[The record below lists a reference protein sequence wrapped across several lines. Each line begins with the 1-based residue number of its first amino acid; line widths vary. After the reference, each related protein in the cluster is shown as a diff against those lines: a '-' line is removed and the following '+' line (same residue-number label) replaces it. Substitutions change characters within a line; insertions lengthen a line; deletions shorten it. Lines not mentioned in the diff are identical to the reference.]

1 MSRQNQHQ
9 AELRAIGADD
19 ACKFL
24 LESQSF
30 ARWYSRP
37 DCGQLVIFGDM
48 GCGKS
53 VASAFLV
60 DRLRLESKHQLPQA
74 KVCYYYCQ
82 GDESG
87 QALHIFST
95 LILELLEQ
103 FVGLVKTFYNWHKEN
118 QASGQLGSAANAA
131 MLANFL
137 KRTLE
142 SIDRPIFIV
151 IDGLDECDRLSR
163 DQLLGLLD
171 SVVEKN
177 TVIKTVL
184 LSRPSE
190 EITKRLSQATRIDF
204 IPNPERDATI
214 ARHTVENQ
222 LSHLS
227 EDAKLLITET
237 VSRRAKGSAIWTKMM
252 IELIQ
257 VRGHRA
263 LGPISDLLENSSAP
277 EHLSSLYKT
286 LLLRCTS
293 WDSENYE
300 IATTALRLLSVS
312 CRPLSIMEVA
322 WAVALATASSQVTT
336 IKALSRLVD
345 HERIF
350 GFIHPFI
357 NRVDFSDLKKRQV
370 GLVHQSVREFLQIH
384 HTSKGHSRQCFA
396 SGETSGSSLSSPST
410 ELLEASILEICLRYL
425 ALDEI
430 GHDNL
435 FSAHQMMVD
444 EFPED
449 TDLFNEPSEP
459 TEYNPYCSWED
470 WEGSMIR
477 FDPAERG
484 FGEFFVYAS
493 CHWLEHFGNI
503 ETTSL
508 FSMASMENICEAGST
523 RLRNWIEQNRR
534 PGCAIKPRFEFDS
547 SLYDPLSIASL
558 YGSKAV
564 LIHLLRSA
572 DFAQRKY
579 TPDSAVAAARQ
590 IQRWGESTRLQLLYE
605 SRIGDQL
612 RAIGVSD
619 P

>member
-1 MSRQNQHQ
+1 
-9 AELRAIGADD
+9 
-19 ACKFL
+19 
-24 LESQSF
+24 
-30 ARWYSRP
+30 
-37 DCGQLVIFGDM
+37 M

-87 QALHIFST
+87 HAIHIFST
-95 LILELLEQ
+95 LVLELLEQ

-118 QASGQLGSAANAA
+118 QASGQLGPAANVA
-131 MLANFL
+131 MLADFL
-137 KRTLE
+137 KRILE
-142 SIDRPIFIV
+142 SIDRPIFII

-163 DQLLGLLD
+163 EQLLGLLD

-177 TVIKTVL
+177 TRIKTIL

-204 IPNPERDATI
+204 ISSPERDATI

-227 EDAKLLITET
+227 KDAKTLITET
-237 VSRRAKGSAIWTKMM
+237 VSRRAQGSAIWTKMM

-257 VRGHRA
+257 VRDHRA
-263 LGPISDLLENSSAP
+263 LGPISYLLEDDSAP
-277 EHLSSLYKT
+277 ERLSSLYNT

-293 WDSENYE
+293 WDLENYD

-312 CRPLSIMEVA
+312 CRPLSIGEVA

-336 IKALSRLVD
+336 VEALSRLVD
-345 HERIF
+345 YERIF

-384 HTSKGHSRQCFA
+384 HASRKQSRQCFA
-396 SGETSGSSLSSPST
+396 SGEMSGSPLSSPST

-430 GHDNL
+430 GHNNL
-435 FSAHQMMVD
+435 FSAHQMMAD

-449 TDLFNEPSEP
+449 LDLFDEPSEP
-459 TEYNPYCSWED
+459 TEYNPFCSWED
-470 WEGSMIR
+470 WESSMIR
-477 FDPAERG
+477 YDPAERG

-493 CHWLEHFGNI
+493 CHWLEHFGKI
-503 ETTSL
+503 ETISL

-534 PGCAIKPRFEFDS
+534 PGCAVKPRFEFNS

-564 LIHLLRSA
+564 LCHLLRSA
-572 DFAQRKY
+572 DFDQRKY
-579 TPDSAVAAARQ
+579 IRNSAVEAAHQ
-590 IQRWGESTRLQLLYE
+590 IQQWGESARLQSLYE
-605 SRIGDQL
+605 SRLGNQL
-612 RAIGVSD
+612 RAVGISD
-619 P
+619 PQ